1 MEFQPIL
8 LPISS
13 MLGVVLGIGLQ
24 FFSGRALESR
34 KQFSLQKSQD
44 YVDYFKAIALVA
56 QNGQMKEHLALAADA
71 KVRICL
77 YGSATVIEH
86 LYRFERAGAALDGPE
101 SQSIIVYLLKAM
113 RRDIGKMDGELADAA
128 VQRILFRGEAR

>member
-1 MEFQPIL
+1 VEFQPIL

-13 MLGVVLGIGLQ
+13 MLGVVLGVGLQ

-34 KQFSLQKSQD
+34 KQFGLQKSQS
-44 YVDYFKAIALVA
+44 YVDYFKAIALLA
-56 QNGQMKEHLALAADA
+56 QNGQTKEHLALAADA

-86 LYRFERAGAALDGPE
+86 LHRFERAGAALDGLE
-101 SQSIIVYLLKAM
+101 SQSIIVDLLKAM
-113 RRDIGKMDGELADAA
+113 RRDIGKIDRELADNA
-128 VQRILFRGEAR
+128 VQRILFRGQAR